1 MKISEQITQ
10 ILTDKILDSRKY
22 RHSGLNPETVRDL
35 IHQEAE
41 KCLSEK
47 QLLKAVRRKLHNIVA
62 PYLGEPDYGALL
74 PRLHALEDT
83 SLESPT
89 LRDLCLEV
97 LLQHA
102 STDERIPLLSEF
114 YDRLFEVTGKPQV
127 LLDLACGLHPLGFP
141 WMGLPV
147 TTQYYAY
154 DITQPRVDFLNG
166 FFQTIGLQPL
176 AENRDIL
183 TDPPPIT
190 ADLAIFFKEAH
201 RVEKRSP
208 GRNKSFWSELRV
220 KKLAVS
226 LPVENLSG
234 THSLID
240 QHRKLVYDNL
250 PHTGH
255 VTEILF
261 ENEIVFV
268 IDSPGGTPT

>member
-1 MKISEQITQ
+1 MKISEHITQ
-10 ILTDKILDSRKY
+10 ALTNKILDSRKY

-41 KCLSEK
+41 KCSSEK

-62 PYLGEPDYGALL
+62 PYLGEPDYEELL
-74 PRLHALEDT
+74 PRLHALDNT

-97 LLQHA
+97 LSRHA
-102 STDERIPLLSEF
+102 STDERITLLSEF
-114 YDRLFEVTGKPQV
+114 YDRLFAVTGKPHV

-154 DITQPRVDFLNG
+154 DIIQPRVDFLNG

-183 TDPPPIT
+183 TDPPTIT

-208 GRNKSFWSELRV
+208 GRNKRFWSELRV

-250 PHTGH
+250 PHAGP